1 MNNVPS
7 SDRNLYMET
16 GELVEEDG
24 VRVSHE
30 PPQLHS
36 AHAGP
41 FSFPQLSLMGAA
53 SLPPMVG
60 GNEHYD
66 QAAPPLMRLVV
77 EESQAATPKAPP
89 HRLVEGY
96 TAPPQLMPL
105 GRWRVRAT
113 LPPTPTSRC
122 TRPNHSRPGS
132 H

>member
-1 MNNVPS
+1 MNNLPG

-16 GELVEEDG
+16 GELMKEDG

-60 GNEHYD
+60 GNEHYE

-77 EESQAATPKAPP
+77 EESQAATPQAPP
-89 HRLVEGY
+89 HRLVEGD
-96 TAPPQLMPL
+96 TAPP
-105 GRWRVRAT
+105 
-113 LPPTPTSRC
+113 S
-122 TRPNHSRPGS
+122 
-132 H
+132 

>member
-1 MNNVPS
+1 
-7 SDRNLYMET
+7 MET

-89 HRLVEGY
+89 HRLVEGD

-105 GRWRVRAT
+105 M
-113 LPPTPTSRC
+113 PTSREVEGKSHTAPYPGQQMYTTQPQQ
-122 TRPNHSRPGS
+122 TREPLKG
-132 H
+132 